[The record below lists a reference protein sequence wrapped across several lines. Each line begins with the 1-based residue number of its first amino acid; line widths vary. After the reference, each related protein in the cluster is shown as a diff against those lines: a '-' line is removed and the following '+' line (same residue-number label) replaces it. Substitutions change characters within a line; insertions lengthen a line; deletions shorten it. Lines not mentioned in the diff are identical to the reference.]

1 MMKKL
6 LIASMTT
13 AALLASG
20 CAMMDN
26 NPNTPQRTA
35 GQAVDDVTIGTK
47 LKAALAAD
55 PELSALKINVDTT
68 QGAVKLKG
76 EVKTIALRRKAEE
89 LARGI
94 EGVKSVDNQLMIT
107 G

>member
-1 MMKKL
+1 MKKL
-6 LIASMTT
+6 LIAAM
-13 AALLASG
+13 AAASLAIAG
-20 CAMMDN
+20 CGAMGGN
-26 NPNTPQRTA
+26 GPQRTV

-68 QGAVKLKG
+68 QGAVKLRG
-76 EVKTIALRRKAEE
+76 EVKSFALRRKAEDM
-89 LARGI
+89 ARKI
-94 EGVKSVDNQLMIT
+94 DGVKSVDNQLLIT

>member
-6 LIASMTT
+6 LLATMVAASL
-13 AALLASG
+13 AACG
-20 CAMMDN
+20 TMGGG
-26 NPNTPQRTA
+26 PGEHRTV

-68 QGAVKLKG
+68 QGAVRLRG
-76 EVKTIALRRKAEE
+76 EVKTFALRKKAEE
-89 LARGI
+89 TARRI
-94 EGVKSVDNQLMIT
+94 EGVKSVNNELIIT